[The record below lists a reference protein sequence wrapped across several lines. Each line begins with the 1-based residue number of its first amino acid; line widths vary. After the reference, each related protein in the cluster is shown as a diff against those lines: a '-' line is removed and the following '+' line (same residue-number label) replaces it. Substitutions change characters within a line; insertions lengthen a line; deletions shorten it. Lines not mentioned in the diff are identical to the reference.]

1 MDSTDK
7 HSFGYGFSCPK
18 QVWSLGLLCTEKD
31 ILHFLLSW
39 SSLHRSS
46 VLAPLEPVLRS
57 NKCFRM
63 YCCSLWGFLDI
74 VYDEV
79 VRHYS
84 HGLIFQI
91 RLKFLAQPWSQ
102 FVKESLSHQLHIT
115 PAIQQQYAF
124 SGSCIH
130 MSAVLQQTMKILLHI
145 FTHWFQAIVTNLCK
159 QHVGPSNQSL
169 HIIGH
174 EGQTQMAPA

>member
-1 MDSTDK
+1 MPLDDNLHWTLWKAEDK
-7 HSFGYGFSCPK
+7 FLSALVVWIAQTNIAFAMVFLVPNRCEVLGYYAQRRTSYIFCSCG
-18 QVWSLGLLCTEKD
+18 V
-31 ILHFLLSW
+31 HFTW
-39 SSLHRSS
+39 SS

-79 VRHYS
+79 LRHYS

-130 MSAVLQQTMKILLHI
+130 MSAVLQQTMKILYLHSLI
-145 FTHWFQAIVTNLCK
+145 
-159 QHVGPSNQSL
+159 PSYSDKSL
-169 HIIGH
+169 
-174 EGQTQMAPA
+174 